1 MSLWGATVITNLM
14 SAIPWIGQDVVEFI
28 WGGFS
33 VNNATLNRFFALH
46 FVLPFVLAALVL
58 MHMITLHD
66 KAGSGNPLGIGANY
80 DRITFAPYFLF
91 KDLITIF
98 VFIIVLSLF
107 VFFMPNALGDSEN
120 YVKANPMQ
128 TPPAI
133 VPEWYL
139 LPFYAIL
146 RSIPNK
152 LLGVIAM
159 IAAILILLVMPFA
172 DVSKY
177 RGIQFRPLSKIA
189 YYVFIANFLVLMQ
202 LGAKHVESPF
212 IEFGQISTVLYFAHF
227 LIIVPSIS
235 LLENSF
241 IEYYTNSAL
250 QSTAGKVLPVKPFA
264 FAKLA
269 NKESVNESNVSV
281 LRSDVSLWTERW
293 FWSSNA
299 KDIGTLYLIFALFS
313 GLLGTAFSVLIRLE
327 LSGPGVQYIADNQ
340 LYNSIITAHAILMIF
355 FMVMP
360 ALIGG
365 FGNFLLPLLVG
376 GPDMAFPRLNN
387 ISFWLLPPSLLLFLF
402 ASGIEN
408 GAGTGWTLYPPLSGV
423 QSHSGPS
430 VDLAIF
436 ALHLSG
442 ISSLLGAVNFITTI
456 LNMRS
461 PGIRLHKLALFGWAV
476 VVTAVLLLLSL
487 PVLAGAITMVLT
499 DRNFNTSFFEAA
511 GGGDPI
517 LYQHLFWFFGHPEVY
532 ILIIPGFGIISTVV
546 SASSNKSVFG
556 YLGMVYAMMSIGV
569 LGFVV
574 WSHHMYTVGLDVDTR
589 AYFTAATL
597 IIAVPTGIKI
607 FSWLA
612 TCYGGSIHL
621 TPSMLFAL
629 GFVFMFTIGGLSGV
643 VLANASLDIAFHDT
657 YYVVAHFHYVLS
669 MGAVFALYS
678 AWYFWIPKILG
689 LDYNRMLG
697 KVHFWILFIGVN
709 VTFFPQHF
717 LGLQGMPRR
726 ISDYP
731 DAFAGWNL
739 ISSFGS
745 IISVI
750 ATWLF
755 LYIVYVQLVEGKATS
770 RYPWLTPQFYTD
782 SLQVLLNRSYISLEW
797 ALTSPPKP
805 HAFVSLPLQS

>member
-1 MSLWGATVITNLM
+1 MSISDTM
-14 SAIPWIGQDVVEFI
+14 YFKE
-28 WGGFS
+28 FS
-33 VNNATLNRFFALH
+33 VSDRESEE
-46 FVLPFVLAALVL
+46 
-58 MHMITLHD
+58 
-66 KAGSGNPLGIGANY
+66 GSWSS
-80 DRITFAPYFLF
+80 
-91 KDLITIF
+91 
-98 VFIIVLSLF
+98 LS
-107 VFFMPNALGDSEN
+107 VI
-120 YVKANPMQ
+120 KAN
-128 TPPAI
+128 I
-133 VPEWYL
+133 
-139 LPFYAIL
+139 
-146 RSIPNK
+146 
-152 LLGVIAM
+152 
-159 IAAILILLVMPFA
+159 
-172 DVSKY
+172 
-177 RGIQFRPLSKIA
+177 
-189 YYVFIANFLVLMQ
+189 
-202 LGAKHVESPF
+202 
-212 IEFGQISTVLYFAHF
+212 
-227 LIIVPSIS
+227 
-235 LLENSF
+235 
-241 IEYYTNSAL
+241 
-250 QSTAGKVLPVKPFA
+250 
-264 FAKLA
+264 
-269 NKESVNESNVSV
+269 
-281 LRSDVSLWTERW
+281 SLWTERW
-293 FWSSNA
+293 FLSSNA

-387 ISFWLLPPSLLLFLF
+387 ISFWLLLPSLFLFLF
-402 ASGIEN
+402 ASVIEN
-408 GAGTGWTLYPPLSGV
+408 GAGTGWTLYPPLSGI

-442 ISSLLGAVNFITTI
+442 ISSLLGAINFITTI

-461 PGIRLHKLALFGWAV
+461 PGVKLHKLALFGWAV

-532 ILIIPGFGIISTVV
+532 ILIIPGFGIISTTI

-612 TCYGGSIHL
+612 TCYGGSLQL

-643 VLANASLDIAFHDT
+643 VLANASLDIAFHDK
-657 YYVVAHFHYVLS
+657 H
-669 MGAVFALYS
+669 
-678 AWYFWIPKILG
+678 
-689 LDYNRMLG
+689 
-697 KVHFWILFIGVN
+697 
-709 VTFFPQHF
+709 
-717 LGLQGMPRR
+717 
-726 ISDYP
+726 
-731 DAFAGWNL
+731 
-739 ISSFGS
+739 
-745 IISVI
+745 
-750 ATWLF
+750 LF
-755 LYIVYVQLVEGKATS
+755 LFFIITVVSNITLINREKICYKIYNNDYIEKFWVGLMDGNGNIQININKKKLEYRFIIKLN
-770 RYPWLTPQFYTD
+770 
-782 SLQVLLNRSYISLEW
+782 SLKSNYNMLITIAKTIGWKR
-797 ALTSPPKP
+797 
-805 HAFVSLPLQS
+805 